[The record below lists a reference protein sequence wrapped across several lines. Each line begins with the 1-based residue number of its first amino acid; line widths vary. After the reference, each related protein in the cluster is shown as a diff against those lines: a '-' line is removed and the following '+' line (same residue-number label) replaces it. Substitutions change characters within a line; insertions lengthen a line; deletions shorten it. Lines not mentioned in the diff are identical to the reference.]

1 MKIELRMIF
10 CLVLIHSLKTIGRG
24 MMTIIMSVA
33 MLIAVVS
40 SVSALLVFYNTR
52 VKLQEALTV
61 LETSCRLPPFLL

>member
-1 MKIELRMIF
+1 
-10 CLVLIHSLKTIGRG
+10 